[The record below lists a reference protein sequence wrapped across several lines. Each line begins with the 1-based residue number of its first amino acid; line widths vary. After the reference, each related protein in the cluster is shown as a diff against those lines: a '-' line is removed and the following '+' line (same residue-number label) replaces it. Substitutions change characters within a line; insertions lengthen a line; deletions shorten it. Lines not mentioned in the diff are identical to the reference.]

1 MREIDKSNG
10 ILVDGELYFSVGMGG
25 QELID
30 DIESVF
36 GEGSRYKVLFSHPNR
51 DQYTILSNGWS
62 GMGDRQAFYLK
73 QYKADVWEKF
83 RKSKELEPKAKS
95 LTPEGATYLGK
106 MKLSD
111 CVGDENLLYGVLLN
125 SDMEKDQNDSTI
137 KFYWKSYDDWEGFD
151 VYDSYAGYVYTK
163 PIDIAID
170 LELVLFKKK
179 LGETMGM
186 ITIPLSDHEKTHLE
200 SLIGQDKFKRISDD
214 ARQFG
219 KRLKSILN
227 LIKEELT

>member
-36 GEGSRYKVLFSHPNR
+36 GEGSTWEVLFTYPPHS
-51 DQYTILSNGWS
+51 DQYKKLRNGCS
-62 GMGDRQAFYLK
+62 GMCYKEHYLK

-95 LTPEGATYLGK
+95 LTPEGATYIGK

-111 CVGDENLLYGVLLN
+111 CVSDKNLLYGVLLN

-137 KFYWKSYDDWEGFD
+137 KFHWKSYDDWEGFD

-163 PIDIAID
+163 PIDVAVD
-170 LELVLFKKK
+170 LVLFKRE
-179 LGETMGM
+179 LWETTGM
-186 ITIPLSDHEKTHLE
+186 TNLPLPDHEKARLE
-200 SLIGQDKFKRISDD
+200 SLIGRDRYKRISDD